1 MRVLINYLLIIIS
14 IIHKIKSIP
23 EFKAIKIDKENI
35 LIINQKGIYKY
46 DKNLNLYTIFNF
58 GSSLHLSPTDIKN
71 IPFFTHLG
79 MFFSY

>member
-46 DKNLNLYTIFNF
+46 DKNLNLYTIFN
-58 GSSLHLSPTDIKN
+58 LSPTDIKN